1 MPPPRWVQKINAV
14 LHSEPLAS
22 LVYGLYWSL
31 VLILSFPLVLSV
43 LWGRTIGRILVALLW
58 PETATTYDPSRRSGS
73 KHDDSEKQEWAVVI
87 TGCDT
92 GFGRELALRAADK
105 GYIVFAGCLHPSSWK
120 DESATILTKGTIF
133 PLPMDVTKD
142 DQVQNAVAKVKAWL
156 TDATTEQPTN
166 PPKRILH
173 AVINN
178 AGVGL
183 GGLVDWTEMS
193 TFQYC
198 LDGTC
203 CTYFVWCQCSP
214 FSPFTHRPRWN
225 CSQLL
230 GHDSSVQGLFALV
243 STTSRSK
250 GACTGCHAHFE
261 CHEHGGSRGQ
271 WHVGPGRVRRLQ
283 ARGQCLFDR
292 VAHRAGGIWHCR
304 HHDQSI
310 LSCHATRKGH
320 GRAVD
325 QSLEQP
331 RRCQEEGIR
340 TRCVYCSSVVTL
352 AHGSI

>member
-214 FSPFTHRPRWN
+214 FSPLSHRPRCNFMGKIVNYLGMIRVCKAFLPLFQQQAAQRVHVRGAMRILNVTSMAGLVASGTSGLAAYGASKHAANAFSTVLRTELAGFGISVTTINPSFHATPLVKDMGEQLTKVWN
-225 CSQLL
+225 NLEDAKRKEYGQ
-230 GHDSSVQGLFALV
+230 
-243 STTSRSK
+243 
-250 GACTGCHAHFE
+250 GACT
-261 CHEHGGSRGQ
+261 
-271 WHVGPGRVRRLQ
+271 
-283 ARGQCLFDR
+283 AR
-292 VAHRAGGIWHCR
+292 AW
-304 HHDQSI
+304 
-310 LSCHATRKGH
+310 
-320 GRAVD
+320 
-325 QSLEQP
+325 
-331 RRCQEEGIR
+331 
-340 TRCVYCSSVVTL
+340 
-352 AHGSI
+352 